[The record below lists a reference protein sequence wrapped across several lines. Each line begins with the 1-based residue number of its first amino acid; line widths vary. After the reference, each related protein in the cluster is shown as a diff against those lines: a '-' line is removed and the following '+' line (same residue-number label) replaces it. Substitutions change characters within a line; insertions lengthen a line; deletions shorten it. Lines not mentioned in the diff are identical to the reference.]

1 MVGRA
6 LMRRFVVRR
15 LLGLVPLLF
24 GISVV
29 IFSLIHTAPGGPTAV
44 YALSPDFTPQ
54 QQAEIERSLG
64 LDRPLPVQ
72 YLVWVSGM
80 LAGSWGHS
88 YKDGRDVRDVV
99 LERMPATLTLMGT
112 AYALSLMIAVPIGV
126 FTATRPRSAAR
137 YVVNVLTLLGIS
149 VPTFWTGLLAIMIF
163 SAKLGWMPSGGMYT
177 IGAPFSLLDRLRHL
191 VMPAL
196 VLAAVNLAMW
206 ARYVHSSLIEVLQE
220 DYVRTA
226 RAKGLAERVVI
237 FRHALRNTLLVVV
250 TLLGLSLPGLF
261 SGALVTE
268 AIFSWAG
275 NGRLIIESLL
285 GRNYPVLIANFMIL
299 AVLAVLGNLAADI
312 AYAFVDPRIRVGAR
326 S

>member
-1 MVGRA
+1 
-6 LMRRFVVRR
+6 MRGFVARR

-29 IFSLIHTAPGGPTAV
+29 IFALIHTAPGGPTAV
-44 YALSPDFTPQ
+44 YALGPDFTRE
-54 QQAEIERSLG
+54 QQAAIERSLG
-64 LDRPLPVQ
+64 LDRPLAVR
-72 YLVWVSGM
+72 YLAWVGGM
-80 LAGSWGHS
+80 LRGSWGHS

-99 LERMPATLTLMGT
+99 LERVPATLTLMGT
-112 AYALSLMIAVPIGV
+112 AYAVSLAVAIPVGV
-126 FTATRPRSAAR
+126 FTATRPRSPAR

-149 VPTFWTGLLAIMIF
+149 VPTFWTGLLAIMCF
-163 SAKLGWMPSGGMYT
+163 SVWLGLMPSGGMYT

-191 VMPAL
+191 ALPAL

-220 DYVRTA
+220 DYIRTA
-226 RAKGLAERVVI
+226 RAKGLGERVVV

-268 AIFSWAG
+268 AIFSWSG

-285 GRNYPVLIANFMIL
+285 GRNYPVLIADFMIL
-299 AVLAVLGNLAADI
+299 AALAVLGNLAADI
-312 AYAFVDPRIRVGAR
+312 AYAFVDPRIRFEAR
-326 S
+326 G